1 MLGADPEHAWRTLL
15 DPMPDDL
22 ISVHDLRFTY
32 PGGTQAVRGADFD
45 IKKGEIFGFL
55 GPSGAG
61 KSTVQKILVGLL
73 RDFEGDVRI
82 LGKDR
87 HVWGNDFFE
96 HVGVSFELPNHY
108 SKLTALENLNLF
120 RNFYSGTTREPMDLL
135 QLVDLDEAANQRVG
149 TFSKGMKMRLNFIR
163 ALIHQPDL
171 LFLDEPTAGL
181 DPVNART
188 IKDLIRAE
196 QQRGSTIFLTTHDMY
211 VADDLCD
218 RVAFI
223 VGGEI
228 ALIDAP
234 RSLKLKHSDHRVR
247 VEYRTSGTSQKQDYP
262 LADLGTNEAFL
273 ELLRTYPVET
283 IHTLEAT
290 LEEIFIRTTGHRLQ

>member
-1 MLGADPEHAWRTLL
+1 MP
-15 DPMPDDL
+15 PDDL
-22 ISVHDLRFTY
+22 ITVQDLRFTY
-32 PGGTQAVRGADFD
+32 PSGTEAVRSVDFS
-45 IKKGEIFGFL
+45 IQKGEVFGFL

-73 RDFEGDVRI
+73 REFEGEVQI

-87 HVWGNDFFE
+87 HAWSNDFFE

-120 RNFYSGTTREPMDLL
+120 RNFYSGITREPMDLL
-135 QLVDLDEAANQRVG
+135 KLVDLDEAANQRVG

-163 ALIHQPDL
+163 ALIHEPDL

-196 QQRGSTIFLTTHDMY
+196 QERGSTIFLTTHDMY
-211 VADDLCD
+211 VADELCD

-234 RSLKLKHSDHRVR
+234 RTLKLRHSDHRVR
-247 VEYRTSGTSQKQDYP
+247 IEYRTNGTTQQQDFP
-262 LADLGTNEAFL
+262 LTDLGTNDAFL
-273 ELLRTYPVET
+273 DLIRTAPIET

-290 LEEIFIRTTGHRLQ
+290 LEEIFIQTTGHRLQ